1 MYYVITK
8 SGVRSNASLDK
19 LNNMM
24 DVKLDQEEFMCYGAD
39 KIIRLDDVDLDF
51 VRDKRRMSAIAFQN
65 FFMKD
70 TRPTMYFIVQLII
83 MFIILIGVFSK

>member
-8 SGVRSNASLDK
+8 GGIKSSSSLEK
-19 LNNMM
+19 LNNML
-24 DVKLDQEEFMCYGAD
+24 DAKLEDEEFKCYGAD
-39 KIIRLDDVDLDF
+39 KIVELDDVDIEF
-51 VRDKRRMSAIAFQN
+51 IRDKRRMSAIAFQN

>member
-8 SGVRSNASLDK
+8 SGMKSSSSLEK
-19 LNNMM
+19 LNNML
-24 DVKLDQEEFMCYGAD
+24 DAKLEDEEFKCCGAD
-39 KIIRLDDVDLDF
+39 KIVELDDVDLEF
-51 VRDKRRMSAIAFQN
+51 IRDKRRMSAIAFQN